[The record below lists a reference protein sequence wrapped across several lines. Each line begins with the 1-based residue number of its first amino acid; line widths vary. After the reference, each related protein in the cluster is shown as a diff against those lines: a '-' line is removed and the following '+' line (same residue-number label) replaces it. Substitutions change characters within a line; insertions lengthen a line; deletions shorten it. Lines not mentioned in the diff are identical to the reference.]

1 MYAIFCPQR
10 RKSTAKFRYFSV
22 RAFTVLPTKTLF
34 PLFFSYTTPN
44 KPFSILYTA
53 ECMTNYIIYQCQYET
68 VPENLSECEKFN
80 LFVCELLLFGVP
92 FLNVNL
98 ALGLGLW

>member
-1 MYAIFCPQR
+1 
-10 RKSTAKFRYFSV
+10 
-22 RAFTVLPTKTLF
+22 
-34 PLFFSYTTPN
+34 
-44 KPFSILYTA
+44 
-53 ECMTNYIIYQCQYET
+53 MTNYIIYQCQYET